1 MSKRLSNLL
10 FLVATMIWG
19 FAFIAQKQAS
29 VVPAFTV
36 GALRSILAAV
46 FLLLI
51 IPLTDKLTKNG
62 RKLFTK
68 TKPLD
73 FNRHELI
80 GGAVLGVIITVA
92 TAFQQVGLEET
103 DAGKAAFITVLYV
116 VMVPIISALLGKR
129 PQMSS
134 IVGVCLAILGFYFL
148 CIKPGIGIEK
158 HDLLVLVCALIFSFH
173 IIAVDR
179 LSPKCDG
186 VRMSCVQFAVAFLLN
201 GVLALIFD
209 GKTPLTL
216 IISMIPSF
224 LFLGIMS
231 SGIAYTLQIIGQKY
245 VDPTVASII
254 LSLESVFGVIGAAI
268 ILGEKM
274 SGREYIGC
282 GIVFLAVLVSQI
294 DFKELIKKAKSKE

>member
-201 GVLALIFD
+201 GILALIFD
-209 GKTPLTL
+209 DKTPLTL

>member
-216 IISMIPSF
+216 IISMIPSY